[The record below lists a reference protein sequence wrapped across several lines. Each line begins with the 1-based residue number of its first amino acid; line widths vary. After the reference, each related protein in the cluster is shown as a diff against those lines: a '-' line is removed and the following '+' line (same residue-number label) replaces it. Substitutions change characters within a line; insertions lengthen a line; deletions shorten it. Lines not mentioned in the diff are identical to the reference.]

1 MSICL
6 VEGAVKRECE
16 FERLKLLN
24 PFVCLFVSFFFG
36 ENPFVCLVLGIE
48 MRWGS

>member
-24 PFVCLFVSFFFG
+24 PFVCFLFG